1 MGNNGSMSAVYFGRF
16 FTGIGIGETVVVG
29 PVYLS
34 EIAPAPIRGL
44 CTCAF
49 TGAVY
54 LGILISYFAN
64 YGSQLHMEN
73 TPARWVCLDSEV
85 LTSDLP

>member
-1 MGNNGSMSAVYFGRF
+1 MAAVLAGRF
-16 FTGIGIGETVVVG
+16 IAGIGIGETVVVG

-54 LGILISYFAN
+54 LGILVAYFAN
-64 YGSQLHMEN
+64 WGTEMHMPN
-73 TPARWVCLDSEV
+73 GFNRWVCHFASSILIACAN
-85 LTSDLP
+85 LFK